1 MVDMAGPEK
10 LFENKIKQELK
21 RREIWFVKYFANRN
35 TISGVPDLL
44 CCVNGHFV
52 AFEVKAE
59 KGRVSKL
66 QEYQMLEIEKAGGIA
81 VAVYPKDWE
90 DILQLLDLLQGKGVI
105 A

>member
-1 MVDMAGPEK
+1 MAGPEK

-21 RREIWFVKYFANRN
+21 RRGIWFVKYFANRN

-66 QEYQMLEIEKAGGIA
+66 QEYQMLEIGKSGGIA

-90 DILQLLDLLQGKGVI
+90 DILQLLDILQDKGGI